1 MFEQSIRLLIV
12 DDHPFFRQGVRLFLD
27 GIEWITAVDEAENGS
42 QALNLLDNHQIDVV
56 LMDLQMPE
64 MDGIETTRQVLK
76 SWPEVKVLVLT
87 SFNSWDKVYDALRA
101 GASGYLLKDAKP
113 EELIAAIRAVT
124 AGGNYFGAQVAQELL
139 ERVSHDKHV
148 EEFDLVEPLTE
159 RELDV
164 LKLIG
169 RGLSNNQIAKE
180 LILSIKTVKTHT
192 ANIFAKLG
200 FNSRTQAAIYAM
212 RRGLV

>member
-1 MFEQSIRLLIV
+1 MFEPSIRLLIV

-27 GIEWITAVDEAENGS
+27 GIEWITAVDEADNGS

-76 SWPEVKVLVLT
+76 NWPEVKVLVLT

-124 AGGNYFGAQVAQELL
+124 AGGSYFGAQVAHELL
-139 ERVSHDKHV
+139 ERVSQDKHV
-148 EEFDLVEPLTE
+148 GESDLVEPLTE

>member
-1 MFEQSIRLLIV
+1 MFEQKIRLLIV

-27 GIEWITAVDEAENGS
+27 GIDWITTVDEADNGS
-42 QALNLLDNHQIDVV
+42 QALELLNNKQIDVV

-64 MDGIETTRQVLK
+64 MDGIDTTQQVLK
-76 SWPEVKVLVLT
+76 SWPEIKVLVLT
-87 SFNSWDKVYDALRA
+87 SFNNWDKVYDALRA

-124 AGGNYFGAQVAQELL
+124 AGGNYFGPQVAQELL

-148 EEFDLVEPLTE
+148 EESGLLEPLTD

-169 RGLSNNQIAKE
+169 RGLSNNQIAEE

-200 FNSRTQAAIYAM
+200 FNSRTQAAIYAI